1 MPKDRDTKLE
11 VVIRGERHEFSSQE
25 ELGIDRDDL
34 DIEMARQ
41 AAHYAWFGILHER
54 ARNERSK
61 LESEIE
67 NLENRLFLEYG
78 EKIEKITVDAKK
90 AKVKTD
96 ARYRNLIEKFQEA
109 EHDERL
115 LGVVTSALSQR
126 KDILIALARTRN
138 LEMSTP
144 SADEVEKIK
153 KNLLRRS

>member
-1 MPKDRDTKLE
+1 MAKERDTKVE

-34 DIEMARQ
+34 DLELARQ
-41 AAHYAWFGILHER
+41 AAHYAWFGLLHER
-54 ARNERSK
+54 ARNEKVK
-61 LESEIE
+61 LEAEIE
-67 NLENRLFLEYG
+67 NLENRLFIEYG
-78 EKIEKITVDAKK
+78 EKMEKVTVDAKK

-96 ARYRNLIEKFQEA
+96 SRYTKLVGKYRDA

-115 LGVVTSALSQR
+115 LAAMVDALYQR

-144 SADEVEKIK
+144 SADEVDRIK
-153 KNLLRRS
+153 KNLLRR